1 MVALLNAKHHKYLM
15 TNFLLRV
22 IREEDNKVSHLKVL
36 KSDIYSICVYI
47 TQRLRATTIPKPD

>member
-1 MVALLNAKHHKYLM
+1 MVALLNAKHHKYLI
-15 TNFLLRV
+15 TNFLLRA